1 MDSSLQIVEFRIT
14 TVAADQLI
22 MCSVLDDAT
31 ALDGDDAVRVAHG
44 RQTVSYEEHGP
55 AAGDLL
61 HVLLGHPLAFIIEG
75 PRRLVKN
82 QNSRIGDESAG
93 DGNTLALPT

>member
-1 MDSSLQIVEFRIT
+1 MDSSLQIVELRIA

-31 ALDGDDAVRVAHG
+31 ALDGDDAVRVANG
-44 RQTVSYEEHGP
+44 RQTVCNDEHGP
-55 AAGDLL
+55 AGGDLL
-61 HVLLGHPLAFIIEG
+61 HILLNHPLALIIQ
-75 PRRLVKN
+75 RTRCLVKN